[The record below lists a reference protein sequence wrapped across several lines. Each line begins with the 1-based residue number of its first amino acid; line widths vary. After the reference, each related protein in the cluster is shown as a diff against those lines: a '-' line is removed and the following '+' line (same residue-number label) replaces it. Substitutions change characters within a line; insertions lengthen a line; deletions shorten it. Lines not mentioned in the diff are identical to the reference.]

1 MWYVQHKDQNL
12 SMFLRYGLAFGTR
25 VLKTRVP
32 ERAFWVDP
40 LSKNPKLMY
49 FLGLDTET
57 FFPPNKKWFWELLA
71 TRKLIFLTPDP
82 FLAEAKKVLASPGLW
97 GKLGF
102 LPGSFFSLKEKRF
115 KPFTNFSVVLLTEV
129 QEDFEKLLKSSMW
142 HSRSFLQG
150 GKKGLGGFWSQK
162 NTINPPCVRNARSG
176 TRVLRSALWS
186 CQDQNH
192 RNNYCFHM

>member
-1 MWYVQHKDQNL
+1 MVKGCYGSVLFRTIETYSKIPYRTDFQMDYIYIYIYIYMWYVQHKDQHVCL

-40 LSKNPKLMY
+40 FSNNPKLMY

-71 TRKLIFLTPDP
+71 TRKLIFPTPDT

-102 LPGSFFSLKEKRF
+102 LPGSFFSLKEKGS
-115 KPFTNFSVVLLTEV
+115 NL
-129 QEDFEKLLKSSMW
+129 
-142 HSRSFLQG
+142 
-150 GKKGLGGFWSQK
+150 SQ
-162 NTINPPCVRNARSG
+162 ILA
-176 TRVLRSALWS
+176 
-186 CQDQNH
+186 
-192 RNNYCFHM
+192 